1 MIVMY
6 NKIENNRNFYYHYD
20 EKIEANEGTVPKR
33 HYHKL
38 FEIYFITE
46 GTCTYFID
54 NKVYQLEPGDLIL
67 IPDGVIH
74 NTKYRNSIHSRM
86 LINCSHRHI
95 PASVRPLLPSML
107 YLYRNPDIFDEIYD
121 IFKKIEYEYEHQDKL
136 TDDILC
142 CYTHTLFFLL
152 ARNLNTRVQVSGGN
166 DYVEQAIEYI
176 QKNFT
181 SEISLSEIAKM
192 CSVSAEHFSRVFK
205 KETGFGFNKYI
216 TLLRLQKAEAML
228 RQSDEISVTKVASEC
243 GFQDSNYFSV
253 KFKGFYGISPKQM
266 QLKNK
271 RA

>member
-1 MIVMY
+1 M
-6 NKIENNRNFYYHYD
+6 
-20 EKIEANEGTVPKR
+20 
-33 HYHKL
+33 
-38 FEIYFITE
+38 
-46 GTCTYFID
+46 
-54 NKVYQLEPGDLIL
+54 
-67 IPDGVIH
+67 
-74 NTKYRNSIHSRM
+74 
-86 LINCSHRHI
+86 
-95 PASVRPLLPSML
+95 
-107 YLYRNPDIFDEIYD
+107 
-121 IFKKIEYEYEHQDKL
+121 
-136 TDDILC
+136 
-142 CYTHTLFFLL
+142 FFLL

-253 KFKGFYGISPKQM
+253 KFKNFYGISPKQM
-266 QLKNK
+266 QMRNDKK
-271 RA
+271 RLSP